1 MFNTMVKFVR
11 VLNICI
17 FMASHEM
24 VVRSG
29 RQLDRAAL
37 SGLDFHP
44 DRSPVK
50 VSCYV
55 QANHPRFCLNG
66 EHEKACPATSK
77 TEDVPTTW
85 GMGGA
90 TNRMCQKVLMFFL
103 SATLHCIL
111 YSKQHYTDEN
121 VISNCFWKAF
131 IDTGQNATMAF
142 DLVYFIKQ
150 IKNNVGTSLVVQW
163 LRLWVPM

>member
-1 MFNTMVKFVR
+1 MFNTMVKLVR

-37 SGLDFHP
+37 SRLDFHP

-50 VSCYV
+50 ASCCV
-55 QANHPRFCLNG
+55 QANHLRSCLNG
-66 EHEKACPATSK
+66 GHEMACPATSK

-90 TNRMCQKVLMFFL
+90 KKECARKHSCSSSQQ
-103 SATLHCIL
+103 HCAVYCI
-111 YSKQHYTDEN
+111 QNNTIQMRN
-121 VISNCFWKAF
+121 VISNWFWKAF

-142 DLVYFIKQ
+142 DLVYFIKH
-150 IKNNVGTSLVVQW
+150 IKNNVGFNG
-163 LRLWVPM
+163 

>member
-1 MFNTMVKFVR
+1 MFNTMVKLVG

-37 SGLDFHP
+37 SRLDFHP

-50 VSCYV
+50 VSCCV
-55 QANHPRFCLNG
+55 QANHPRSCLNG
-66 EHEKACPATSK
+66 EDEMACSATSK

-111 YSKQHYTDEN
+111 YSKQHYTDEKCHKQLILKGFHWYRTKCHN
-121 VISNCFWKAF
+121 GFRS
-131 IDTGQNATMAF
+131 GQFYQT
-142 DLVYFIKQ
+142 Y
-150 IKNNVGTSLVVQW
+150 
-163 LRLWVPM
+163 

>member
-1 MFNTMVKFVR
+1 MVKFVR
-11 VLNICI
+11 VLNIWI

-37 SGLDFHP
+37 SRLDFHP

-55 QANHPRFCLNG
+55 QANHLRSCLNG
-66 EHEKACPATSK
+66 EHEKACPAMTRCK

-90 TNRMCQKVLMFFL
+90 TNRMCQKVLTFFL
-103 SATLHCIL
+103 SATPHCVL
-111 YSKQHYTDEN
+111 YSKQHSTDEK
-121 VISNCFWKAF
+121 CH
-131 IDTGQNATMAF
+131 
-142 DLVYFIKQ
+142 KQ
-150 IKNNVGTSLVVQW
+150 LFLKGFHWYRTKCHNGFRSGLFYQTN
-163 LRLWVPM
+163 